1 MAMERSLCRTP
12 PREDA
17 GRSPSRA
24 TWRRSWP
31 GFRRAGLTLG
41 ACLLSTVTAP
51 AQVTIETP
59 PAGWRDSAGEAGG
72 FLQPVHYPASSVNV
86 EAAKTTSLI
95 AGRIAAHRKTPAT
108 LVVNGV
114 PMPLRI
120 EDDAS
125 FARPYSF
132 APGSNSV
139 EVRVGAERA
148 RRQFFDT
155 FAGKTAP
162 RLRVVLSWDS
172 DGTDVDL
179 HVISPDGEHAYYG
192 DRVTASGGTLDVDVT
207 TGYGPEIFAHPSPK
221 PGLYQV
227 YVNYYGAGERPED
240 ELTVAQVAVISD
252 EGTPREKLQ
261 IFTVPLRK
269 PGELTLVRSFVYP

>member
-1 MAMERSLCRTP
+1 MTEMAM
-12 PREDA
+12 
-17 GRSPSRA
+17 
-24 TWRRSWP
+24 RSWYRPCPTAP
-31 GFRRAGLTLG
+31 GRIGVVLVAS
-41 ACLLSTVTAP
+41 LLLAVTAR

-59 PAGWRDSAGEAGG
+59 LAGWRDSAGEAAG
-72 FLQPVHYPASSVNV
+72 FVQPVHYPASSVNV
-86 EAAKTTSLI
+86 EAARATALI
-95 AGRIAAHRKTPAT
+95 AGRIAAHAKTNAT

-179 HVISPDGEHAYYG
+179 HVIGPDGEHAYYG
-192 DRVTASGGTLDVDVT
+192 DRVTASGGALDVDVT
-207 TGYGPEIFAHPSPK
+207 TGFGPEIFSHPSPK
-221 PGLYQV
+221 PGLYHV
-227 YVNYYGAGERPED
+227 YVNYYGAGERPAD
-240 ELTVAQVAVISD
+240 ELTTAQVAVISN

-261 IFTVPLRK
+261 VFQVPLRA